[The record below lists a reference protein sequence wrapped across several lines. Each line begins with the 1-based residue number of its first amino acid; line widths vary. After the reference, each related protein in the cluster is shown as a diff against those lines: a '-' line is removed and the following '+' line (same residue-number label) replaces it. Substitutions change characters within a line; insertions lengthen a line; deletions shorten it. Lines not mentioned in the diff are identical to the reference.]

1 MHDDIVAFCCEHS
14 AYTAADI
21 AGSEG
26 LHYSS
31 KVRIIRVPCAGRV
44 DALHMLRAFES
55 GCAAVLVMGCESGAC
70 HHIDGNERAEKRIEY
85 AKALLAEVGI
95 DGQKVAMFN
104 LAPNAPRKFVK
115 IIEDVERSVYA
126 AGGQR

>member
-1 MHDDIVAFCCEHS
+1 MNDDIVAFCCEHS

-44 DALHMLRAFES
+44 DAIHILKAFES
-55 GCAAVLVMGCESGAC
+55 GCAAALVIGCESGAC
-70 HHIDGNERAEKRIEY
+70 HHIDGNERAKKRIEY
-85 AKALLAEVGI
+85 ARNLLAEVGI
-95 DGQKVAMFN
+95 NGQRAAMFN

-115 IIEDVERSVYA
+115 IIEDVERSING
-126 AGGQR
+126 AGG